1 MLDRWGDV
9 LRSDPYY
16 NPNLSLD
23 ATDFSLAGTP
33 RITRPWRTQS
43 PGNNPASVLKDQ

>member
-9 LRSDPYY
+9 LRNDPYY
-16 NPNLSLD
+16 NPNLSLE

-33 RITRPWRTQS
+33 RALKPWHAYRQR
-43 PGNNPASVLKDQ
+43 